1 MPVVIT
7 ELVVRA
13 RAGEPAP
20 TGRQQTDAQRQ
31 DERARLVE
39 DTVAEVMRLLRRQQE
54 P

>member
-13 RAGEPAP
+13 CVGEPAP
-20 TGRQQTDAQRQ
+20 AGRELTDAQRQ
-31 DERARLVE
+31 EERARLVE
-39 DTVAEVMRLLRRQQE
+39 DTVAEVMRALRRQQE